1 MPGQCYAC
9 GAEFGLFKKEQGCKN
24 CGFAFCSRCL
34 TKKAAIPKEKLDSRL
49 QSKGSD
55 KETQHVCNKCYD
67 ILTGKTKPVESGRRT
82 PPEALL
88 KRMAAL
94 EQKEASGASLGSHQK
109 GGGSKANAKYAA
121 LDKPDRDI
129 AERLDR
135 LKEKP
140 KEQKVLDKDL
150 NERLARL
157 KGENPAVRSA
167 PTKPVYHPPDTRT
180 QVEQIDELLDEI
192 ANEVEIDSHGIDPVA
207 DVENRLS
214 SLRGDQTGARKEDQN
229 NLDKNNPMPQKKFVK
244 NIDVGTRSTKG
255 AAGEDGK
262 SGEDL
267 DFEEVQALMARA
279 AADMEQ
285 DAQKALQ
292 DMQKDKE
299 LMERLT
305 VIKQRQEKKDGQA
318 DLQSIGSNVDNTE
331 QDDDDSE
338 DEETAAK
345 RIMQQFLEESKLD
358 DQVGETLATGPEE
371 AKASKAKSKASKSK
385 AKADS
390 TGKGPQKETNIPKGA
405 TADADSDYEDPDELP
420 YCIICTEDALIRCI
434 DCDMDLYCNRC
445 FKEGH
450 KDLGLTDHRSVPY
463 KAPKGYR

>member
-167 PTKPVYHPPDTRT
+167 PTKPLFCVQVYHPPDTRT

-255 AAGEDGK
+255 A
-262 SGEDL
+262 
-267 DFEEVQALMARA
+267 
-279 AADMEQ
+279 
-285 DAQKALQ
+285 
-292 DMQKDKE
+292 
-299 LMERLT
+299 
-305 VIKQRQEKKDGQA
+305 A